1 MGSQG
6 HPVPPHPS
14 ALPKPVGMRG
24 RPQRVCP
31 HVTDPKVVIG
41 RFICTTEQGPE
52 AWPSLSSVP
61 PQGFRAQWDLV
72 PLQGETWHEG
82 LQSVGVACTDSPGI
96 EPPSWR

>member
-31 HVTDPKVVIG
+31 HVTDPEVVIG
-41 RFICTTEQGPE
+41 SVHMYDRARAGGLAVPVICASTGVPGPVG
-52 AWPSLSSVP
+52 P
-61 PQGFRAQWDLV
+61 RAFA
-72 PLQGETWHEG
+72 G
-82 LQSVGVACTDSPGI
+82 
-96 EPPSWR
+96 